1 MPDAV
6 DSRDAGRPPVRVTLR
21 DVAEQAGVHVST
33 VSRVLNRRGGGAG
46 ATAMRVHRIAAELG
60 YRPDP
65 YAASLR
71 THRTRAFGV
80 LVPALTDLVLATVY
94 DEIEQSA
101 SALGYH
107 TFVANTRDDKVEQ
120 RRRVDLL
127 LDRRVDGLVLGDARL
142 DDTFV
147 DDLAARAVPFVLVS
161 RRQGDHPSVTCDDTL
176 GGRLAAQH
184 LLGLGHRRLAVVAGE
199 PYASTGHDRTAG
211 FLTACQEH
219 MVEVPTSRVV
229 HSRFDVAG
237 GRQAAEQLLDQPDRP
252 TAIFVVNDFAA
263 VGLMGALRDRGL
275 RAGHDVAVVG
285 YNDVNIA
292 AELPIPLTSVRSP
305 LRTMGAR
312 AVTMLVER
320 LEGRSVTSL
329 RLAPQL
335 IVRASSD
342 PAAQPLASAAA
353 GSPRPSAS

>member
-1 MPDAV
+1 MYKEVVPDDLDPRA
-6 DSRDAGRPPVRVTLR
+6 AGRPPVRVTLR

-33 VSRVLNRRGGGAG
+33 VSRVLSRPGGGTG
-46 ATAMRVHRIAAELG
+46 ATATRVHRIAAELG

-71 THRTRAFGV
+71 THRSRAFGV

-94 DEIEQSA
+94 DEIEQCA
-101 SALGYH
+101 TTLGYH
-107 TFVANTRDDKVEQ
+107 TFVANTRDDMAEQ

-142 DDTFV
+142 DDTLV
-147 DDLAARAVPFVLVS
+147 DELAARGVPFVLVS
-161 RRQGDHPSVTCDDTL
+161 RRQGDHPAVTCDDTL

-184 LLGLGHRRLAVVAGE
+184 LLRLGHRQVAVVAGE

-211 FLTACQEH
+211 FIAVCREQG
-219 MVEVPTSRVV
+219 VEVPPSRVV
-229 HSRFDVAG
+229 QSRFDVSG
-237 GRQAAEQLLDQPDRP
+237 GRQAADRLLDQPDRP
-252 TAIFVVNDFAA
+252 TAVFVVNDFAA
-263 VGLMGALRDRGL
+263 VGVMGALRDRGL

-285 YNDVNIA
+285 YNDVSIA
-292 AELPIPLTSVRSP
+292 AELPTALTSVRSP
-305 LRTMGAR
+305 LRTMGAK

-320 LEGRSVTSL
+320 LVGRSVTSV

-342 PAAQPLASAAA
+342 PRC
-353 GSPRPSAS
+353 G